1 MFCCLRTC
9 LNGNVHKPSVS
20 VSRVKEPEI
29 HLDASHM
36 GADVILLSNY
46 LRITG
51 TGGALATAPLVQS
64 KSYFEAKIQQRGN
77 WSIGL
82 ATRRTDLSRKEGGT
96 DRESWCLCSDNI
108 TLITRHNNEANECEP
123 VRKQPIPPNNSLF
136 NESTAPGLIGIEDLN
151 EDLLLT
157 TGSLE
162 ALDSELTNGLCHDS
176 TNIADEGDVIGVAFD
191 HIELNFY
198 LNGNNLEV
206 PFRNIKAST
215 LFPVIY
221 VGNGAIV
228 DIILDNFLYPI
239 PAGFERIMLEQSL
252 L

>member
-1 MFCCLRTC
+1 M
-9 LNGNVHKPSVS
+9 
-20 VSRVKEPEI
+20 
-29 HLDASHM
+29 
-36 GADVILLSNY
+36 SNS

-82 ATRRTDLSRKEGGT
+82 ATRRADLSRKQGGT
-96 DRESWCLCSDNI
+96 DRESWCLCSDN
-108 TLITRHNNEANECEP
+108 LTRHNNEECEP
-123 VRKQPIPPNNSLF
+123 VRKQPVPPNSSLF

-162 ALDSELTNGLCHDS
+162 ALDNNLTNGLCHDS
-176 TNIADEGDVIGVAFD
+176 SNIADEGDVIGVAFD

-221 VGNGAIV
+221 GKLAFKRKQ
-228 DIILDNFLYPI
+228 ILI
-239 PAGFERIMLEQSL
+239 
-252 L
+252 